1 MANGRL
7 SRSAVF
13 FFLNADSLR
22 HPQQVVPGWIH
33 VLRFEFVVVH
43 GHAGVDIIASRS
55 RLTSPRGTAAE
66 GLRSFP
72 AALWAPTPVHSR
84 LGSWRTSTTVFCS
97 R

>member
-13 FFLNADSLR
+13 FFLNADALR

-43 GHAGVDIIASRS
+43 GQGGREHHR
-55 RLTSPRGTAAE
+55 
-66 GLRSFP
+66 
-72 AALWAPTPVHSR
+72 
-84 LGSWRTSTTVFCS
+84 
-97 R
+97 

>member
-43 GHAGVDIIASRS
+43 GQGGREHHR
-55 RLTSPRGTAAE
+55 
-66 GLRSFP
+66 
-72 AALWAPTPVHSR
+72 
-84 LGSWRTSTTVFCS
+84 
-97 R
+97 